1 MTTFRLHPESGNRGL
16 FLAYRIISRCYFH
29 LPVLLLYFWSIDMGM
44 YRIIS
49 LLALYGL
56 TSTFSSGIPGWL
68 LHFWSPRQTVIAGE
82 LMKALGMGLMLW
94 STRQSEVDLPLLVI
108 SQLFGGAGFTIA
120 LTTDAA
126 LLRELTAGDQH
137 RFMQIQTTSQSGMF
151 IATLVAGTLGSILFD
166 YNPQWPFIAA
176 ILVSVISSG
185 CVLMI
190 RVQSAG
196 HEPAQPV
203 DTLYFTPRIDQV
215 FWMLF
220 YSISRAFTLAPFIG
234 FIPFYFIMVNVDPLL
249 FGAVL
254 SCFTLSSWG
263 AIRIAGPFIARFGV
277 TVLLATTS
285 LFMTAA
291 LGLFAS
297 NEWLSAKGV
306 DYFISG
312 LLALVLLGFGS
323 GTIRP
328 VTLANLDLTANTSTE
343 RMRIFSR
350 MERDFGLANA
360 FLLAVGAWLLVNR
373 GFTTLM
379 LIFCLIYI
387 FVVCISALFYLKN
400 LHRREHSST

>member
-1 MTTFRLHPESGNRGL
+1 MTTRRLHPGSGNHGL

-29 LPVLLLYFWSIDMGM
+29 LPVLLLYFWTIDMGM
-44 YRIIS
+44 YRIIF

-68 LHFWSPRQTVIAGE
+68 LRFSSPRQTVIAGE
-82 LMKALGMGLMLW
+82 LLKALGMALMLW
-94 STRQSEVDLPLLVI
+94 STRQSEVNLTLLVA
-108 SQLFGGAGFTIA
+108 SQLLGGAGFTIA

-126 LLRELTAGDQH
+126 LLRQLTAGDQH

-151 IATLVAGTLGSILFD
+151 IATLVAGSLGSILFD

-185 CVLMI
+185 CVLLI
-190 RVQSAG
+190 RVQGSE
-196 HEPAQPV
+196 HEPARPV
-203 DTLYFTPRIDQV
+203 ERVSFRPEG
-215 FWMLF
+215 
-220 YSISRAFTLAPFIG
+220 SA
-234 FIPFYFIMVNVDPLL
+234 LL
-249 FGAVL
+249 DAVL
-254 SCFTLSSWG
+254 FHLKSVYAGAFHRLYSVLLYYGERRPSAFRRRAELLHALVLG
-263 AIRIAGPFIARFGV
+263 AIKIAGPFIARFGV
-277 TVLLATTS
+277 TALLATTS

-297 NEWLSAKGV
+297 NEWLAAKGM

-328 VTLANLDLTANTSTE
+328 VTLANLDLSANTPDE
-343 RMRIFSR
+343 RMRVFAR

-360 FLLAVGAWLLVNR
+360 FLLAVGAWLLVSR
-373 GFTTLM
+373 DFTTLM

-387 FVVCISALFYLKN
+387 SVVCISALLYLKN
-400 LHRREHSST
+400 LRSGDHSST

>member
-1 MTTFRLHPESGNRGL
+1 MTTRRLHPGSGNHGL

-29 LPVLLLYFWSIDMGM
+29 LPVLLLYFWTIDMGM
-44 YRIIS
+44 YRIIF

-68 LHFWSPRQTVIAGE
+68 LRFSSPRQTVIAGE
-82 LMKALGMGLMLW
+82 LLKALGMALMLW
-94 STRQSEVDLPLLVI
+94 STRQSEVNLTLLVA
-108 SQLFGGAGFTIA
+108 SQLLGGAGFTIA

-126 LLRELTAGDQH
+126 LLRQLTAGDQH
-137 RFMQIQTTSQSGMF
+137 RFMQIQTMSQSGMF
-151 IATLVAGTLGSILFD
+151 IATLVAGSLGSILFD

-185 CVLMI
+185 CVLLI
-190 RVQSAG
+190 RVQESE
-196 HEPAQPV
+196 HEPARPV
-203 DTLYFTPRIDQV
+203 ERVSFSPRGDQL

-263 AIRIAGPFIARFGV
+263 AIKIAGPFIARFGV
-277 TVLLATTS
+277 TALLATTS

-297 NEWLSAKGV
+297 NEWLAAKGM

-328 VTLANLDLTANTSTE
+328 VTLANLDLSANTPDE
-343 RMRIFSR
+343 RMRVFAR

-360 FLLAVGAWLLVNR
+360 FLLTVGAWLLVSR
-373 GFTTLM
+373 DFTTLM

-387 FVVCISALFYLKN
+387 SVVCISALLYLKN
-400 LHRREHSST
+400 LRCGDHSST

>member
-1 MTTFRLHPESGNRGL
+1 MMTRLQPVSGNHGL

-29 LPVLLLYFWSIDMGM
+29 LPVLLLYFWSIEMGM
-44 YRIIS
+44 YRIIFM
-49 LLALYGL
+49 LALYGL
-56 TSTFSSGIPGWL
+56 TSTFSSGIPGWML
-68 LHFWSPRQTVIAGE
+68 RFWSPRQTVMAGE

-94 STRQSEVDLPLLVI
+94 STRQSEVNLALLVV
-108 SQLFGGAGFTIA
+108 SQLLGGAGFTIA

-126 LLRELTAGDQH
+126 LLRQLTGGDQQ

-151 IATLVAGTLGSILFD
+151 IATLVAGSLGSILFD

-176 ILVSVISSG
+176 ILVSVISCG
-185 CVLMI
+185 CVLMM
-190 RVQSAG
+190 RVQRAG
-196 HEPAQPV
+196 HEPARPV
-203 DTLYFTPRIDQV
+203 DTLAFTPRKDQL

-263 AIRIAGPFIARFGV
+263 AIKIAGPFIARFGV
-277 TVLLATTS
+277 TALLATTS
-285 LFMTAA
+285 LLMTAA

-328 VTLANLDLTANTSTE
+328 VTLANLDLQANSPAE
-343 RMRIFSR
+343 RMHIFSR

-360 FLLAVGAWLLVNR
+360 CLLVLGAWLLVSQD
-373 GFTTLM
+373 FTTLM
-379 LIFCLIYI
+379 LIFCLLYSA
-387 FVVCISALFYLKN
+387 VVCISAVFYLKD
-400 LHRREHSST
+400 LRSGEHSST